1 MTSLLHRTA
10 PRPGPRTVPT
20 QPATGFDRRLVLPL
34 MIGSILNP
42 INSSMI
48 AVTLVPIGIAFGAP
62 PAQTVWLVSA
72 LYLAT
77 AVGQP
82 VVGRLV
88 DLYGPRRLYLA
99 GTALVGVAGVL
110 GAFAPSLAVLVAS
123 RVLLGLGTCSAFPA
137 AMYLIRSEARRTG
150 KESPASVL
158 TALSVTNQTIAIVG
172 PTLGGLLVGL
182 GGWRTIF
189 TVNVPLS
196 IACLVLG
203 FLRLPRTTALDG
215 DAPETRGVLRDIDAV
230 GMVLFA
236 ATLGAFMTVLMEPRF
251 WWLALVTLAL
261 GAAFARRELRA
272 TTPFLDLRVLATS
285 RPLLA
290 TYGRQWLGSIVSYA
304 FLYGYTQWLEGSR
317 GFAAARAGLLLLPM
331 SVTSVVVATLSGR
344 RPQIRGKLLVG
355 ALGLVAACALFPT
368 LGDRSAVW
376 VLVGVAILAGVP
388 QGLLSLA
395 NQNATYHQAD
405 PARMGSAA
413 GLLRTFLYLGA
424 IVASAA
430 VASAF
435 PHGTTSSGL
444 HGLGWFLVACAVA
457 LLVLVLSDRSLRLVG
472 ARTTTR

>member
-1 MTSLLHRTA
+1 MTSLLHRTPPSGAA
-10 PRPGPRTVPT
+10 P
-20 QPATGFDRRLVLPL
+20 AGFDRRLVLPL
-34 MIGSILNP
+34 MLGSILNP

-110 GAFAPSLAVLVAS
+110 GALAPSLPVLAAS

-137 AMYLIRSEARRTG
+137 AMFLIRSEARRTG
-150 KESPASVL
+150 KDSPAGVL

-189 TVNVPLS
+189 TVNIPLS
-196 IACLVLG
+196 VACLALG
-203 FLRLPRTTALDG
+203 SLRLPRSTPLEGPGRSD
-215 DAPETRGVLRDIDAV
+215 RGVLRDIDAV

-236 ATLGAFMTVLMEPRF
+236 ATLGAFMTALMTPRW
-251 WWLALVTLAL
+251 WWLAIVTVLV

-272 TTPFLDLRVLATS
+272 ATPFLDLRVLATS

-290 TYGRQWLGSIVSYA
+290 TYGRQWLGSIVAYA
-304 FLYGYTQWLEGSR
+304 FLYGYTQWLEGTR
-317 GFAAARAGLLLLPM
+317 GFAASGAGLLLLPM
-331 SVTSVVVATLSGR
+331 SVTSVVVATVSGR
-344 RPQIRGKLLVG
+344 RPQIRRKLVVG
-355 ALGLVAACALFPT
+355 AVGLVAACALVLT
-368 LGDRSAVW
+368 LDDSSAVW
-376 VLVGVAILAGVP
+376 LLVGVAVLAGVP

-405 PARMGSAA
+405 PTRMGSAA

-430 VASAF
+430 VAAAF
-435 PHGTTSSGL
+435 PHGTTSVGL
-444 HGLGWFLVACAVA
+444 HGLAWFLVACAGG
-457 LLVLVLSDRSLRLVG
+457 LLVLVLADRSLRLVG
-472 ARTTTR
+472 SRPAAP